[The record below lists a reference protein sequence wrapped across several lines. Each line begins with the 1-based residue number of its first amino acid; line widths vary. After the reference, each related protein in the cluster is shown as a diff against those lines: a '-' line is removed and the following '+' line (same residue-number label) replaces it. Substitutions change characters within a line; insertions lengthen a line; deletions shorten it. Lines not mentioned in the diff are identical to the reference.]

1 MKFETRC
8 WQLLLR
14 RLPKKS
20 ETCIWLIR
28 TVAYQLMLKLLKTSW
43 SFFLFPW
50 RLSRS
55 GCKRWVSRTRS
66 LLLLLPQGRKAVG
79 GSPRQG
85 RARACHRRSS
95 HYMSAL
101 IGGYRSKP
109 LSGEIFPRFGSRAP
123 ASVYFL
129 LSSLRPMQIWSAE
142 EFVYKV
148 DFLLGSVDLYILFP
162 TKSGL

>member
-1 MKFETRC
+1 MNEEVRWNLKHDVDNCC
-8 WQLLLR
+8 WGVSPRNPKPVSDLSGLLR
-14 RLPKKS
+14 MNWCWHYWKRHGS
-20 ETCIWLIR
+20 F
-28 TVAYQLMLKLLKTSW
+28 LLV
-43 SFFLFPW
+43 PW

-55 GCKRWVSRTRS
+55 GCKRRVSRTLS
-66 LLLLLPQGRKAVG
+66 LLLLLLLPQGRKAVG

-101 IGGYRSKP
+101 IGGYGSKQ

-129 LSSLRPMQIWSAE
+129 FSSLRPMQIWSAE
-142 EFVYKV
+142 DFVYKV
-148 DFLLGSVDLYILFP
+148 DFLPRSVDL
-162 TKSGL
+162 

>member
-1 MKFETRC
+1 MTLLQVTKEVRWNLKHDVDNC
-8 WQLLLR
+8 WWGVSPRNPKPVSDLSGLLHINWCWNYWKR
-14 RLPKKS
+14 HG
-20 ETCIWLIR
+20 
-28 TVAYQLMLKLLKTSW
+28 VVSW
-43 SFFLFPW
+43 FHEDSHVPVVN
-50 RLSRS
+50 
-55 GCKRWVSRTRS
+55 GES

-101 IGGYRSKP
+101 IGGYGSKP

-148 DFLLGSVDLYILFP
+148 DFLLGSVDL
-162 TKSGL
+162 

>member
-1 MKFETRC
+1 MLT
-8 WQLLLR
+8 
-14 RLPKKS
+14 
-20 ETCIWLIR
+20 
-28 TVAYQLMLKLLKTSW
+28 TVAEASFQEIRNLYLTYPDCCISTGVELLLKTSR
-43 SFFLFPW
+43 SCFLVPW

-66 LLLLLPQGRKAVG
+66 LLLLLLPQGRKAVG

-101 IGGYRSKP
+101 IGGYGSKP

-148 DFLLGSVDLYILFP
+148 DFLLSWFINVISYY
-162 TKSGL
+162 K